1 MSLALRAEALGPR
14 AILAAMEPWR
24 ALTLNIW
31 HREAP
36 WERRREIIRKGI
48 AELAPDIVGLQEVL
62 EMELGGTRQSQASE
76 LTEGTPYEHVFGYA
90 QEMVP
95 GLEFGNALLSKHP
108 ILSSETIR
116 LPGEESG
123 ETRCVLHARVAAPF
137 GEVPVFVTHLN
148 WKLHHG
154 AVRVRQVRR
163 LVELVQQRAPI
174 GKGFPPILMGD
185 FNAEPESD
193 EIRWLR
199 GLATLEGQSAFF
211 ADAWIYGGDGGPGFT
226 FDRRNPYAARA
237 HEPPRRLD
245 YIFVRGPDS
254 QWVGEPLRTKLVFDA
269 PEDGVWASDHFGL
282 YCELSTPRS
291 PTQ

>member
-1 MSLALRAEALGPR
+1 MQVL
-14 AILAAMEPWR
+14 R

-48 AELAPDIVGLQEVL
+48 AELAPDFIGLQEVL
-62 EMELGGTRQSQASE
+62 ELELGGSRRSQADE
-76 LTEGTPYEHVFGYA
+76 LTAGTPYKHVFGCA
-90 QEMVP
+90 QVMGP
-95 GLEFGNALLSKHP
+95 GLEFGNALLSRHP
-108 ILSSETIR
+108 ILSSEAIR

-123 ETRCVLHARVAAPF
+123 ETRCVLYARLGTPF
-137 GEVPVFVTHLN
+137 GEVAVFVTHLN
-148 WKLHHG
+148 WKLHQG
-154 AVRVRQVRR
+154 SVRLRQVRR
-163 LVELVQQRAPI
+163 LVELISERAPI
-174 GKGFPPILMGD
+174 GQGFPPILMGD

-199 GLATLEGQSAFF
+199 GHATVDGQSVFF
-211 ADAWIYGGDGGPGFT
+211 ADAWVYGGDGSAGFT

-254 QWVGEPLRTKLVFDA
+254 HWIGEPLRTKLVFDA
-269 PEDGVWASDHFGL
+269 AEDGVWASDHFGL
-282 YCELSTPRS
+282 YSEISAAKS
-291 PTQ
+291 PTP

>member
-1 MSLALRAEALGPR
+1 MRSL
-14 AILAAMEPWR
+14 R

-36 WERRREIIRKGI
+36 WERRREIIRKGF
-48 AELAPDIVGLQEVL
+48 AELDPDFIGLQEVL
-62 EMELGGTRQSQASE
+62 ELDLGGNRTSQAQE
-76 LTEGTPYEHVFGYA
+76 LIEGTPYQYVFGCA
-90 QEMVP
+90 QMMMP
-95 GLEFGNALLSKHP
+95 GLEFGNAVLSKHP
-108 ILSSETIR
+108 ILASETLR

-123 ETRCVLHARVAAPF
+123 ETRCVVYARLGTPF

-148 WKLHHG
+148 WKLHQG
-154 AVRVRQVRR
+154 SVRVRQVKR
-163 LVELVQQRAPI
+163 LVELIEERAPV
-174 GKGFPPILMGD
+174 GKGFPPVLMGD

-199 GLATLEGQSAFF
+199 GHATLEGRSVYF
-211 ADAWIYGGDGGPGFT
+211 ADAWVYGGDGSPGYT

-254 QWVGEPLRTKLVFDA
+254 QWNGEPLSTRLVLDA
-269 PEDGVWASDHFGL
+269 PEEGVWASDHFGL
-282 YCELSTPRS
+282 LSEISATRS
-291 PTQ
+291 RAP